1 MMKAILVLILGVVFI
16 LGCARV
22 RVEAPKEPI
31 KVDITMRLDV
41 YQHVQKDIDAI
52 EGIVSGSEKP
62 TQPSD
67 KQSLLNYLI
76 FNAYAQEDLAPDV
89 KEAALRRKD
98 RVSELVSWQE
108 KGVIG
113 ENKSGLLEIRNSNAS
128 GVSLEQLVKAENEDR
143 MIIYKALA
151 AKNNTTIEEIQKIY
165 AGRLQ
170 EKASQGTPI
179 EVLNQSTG
187 AYEWKVK

>member
-1 MMKAILVLILGVVFI
+1 MKAICLMILATVFI

-22 RVEAPKEPI
+22 RVEAPKESI

-52 EGIVSGSEKP
+52 EGIVSGSQKP
-62 TQPSD
+62 TPPSD
-67 KQSLLNYLI
+67 KQSLLEGFIL
-76 FNAYAQEDLAPDV
+76 NAYAQEGLAPEIQ
-89 KEAALRRKD
+89 EAALRRKD

-113 ENKSGLLEIRNSNAS
+113 ENKSGLLEIRDISAS
-128 GVSLEQLVKAENEDR
+128 SASLEEIVKAENEDR
-143 MIIYKALA
+143 MIIYRTLA
-151 AKNNTTIEEIQKIY
+151 EKNNTSVEEIEKIY
-165 AGRLQ
+165 AARLQ
-170 EKASQGTPI
+170 ESAPQGTPI

-187 AYEWKVK
+187 AYEWKAK